1 MCYIAKKRDKC
12 ENTLH
17 MTFVWVF
24 LFWSEKEFEITV
36 AATVARKRRSVP
48 NKIMTI
54 DFRFSLPVQNAHISF
69 FFLLLSHS
77 WTDLCV
83 TIAVHADEILEHLV
97 CQKQKL
103 NEKKMFTN
111 DDSYYNSQKSTL
123 YCDNITSVFLV
134 WKNRLAGHR
143 HIITYRRRHNKNTIE
158 FLLELY
164 SFVFSPFI

>member
-36 AATVARKRRSVP
+36 AATVARKRQSVP

-69 FFLLLSHS
+69 FFVV
-77 WTDLCV
+77 V
-83 TIAVHADEILEHLV
+83 TFLNWFMCHNRCTRRRNSRAFGVPKAEIER
-97 CQKQKL
+97 K
-103 NEKKMFTN
+103 KKMFTY
-111 DDSYYNSQKSTL
+111 DDFYCNSQKSTL
-123 YCDNITSVFLV
+123 NCDNITSVFLV